1 MASGLDT
8 KINSYTLEK
17 GLEFSA
23 AVTTT
28 PPQTGSITAKTLSLS
43 NTAAIAYQSTVN
55 PLFGSGSWQLTMTGT
70 EAAPVSAPRVTY
82 NTLEQYDVFRDGDWS
97 LGFWWKL
104 NTQMISTR
112 SSNVWAISP
121 SASATQPGVL
131 IQYNGTNAINNAGKL
146 SINYGGNNN
155 VPISGVISLNT
166 WYYIAVRRQ
175 NINSATNFNVY
186 INGINTLASTWAVLT
201 GTTSVSVAR
210 WGDTNAYANYS
221 WSISNSYYT
230 TSAIIGA
237 SQIAE
242 IYAAGVGTVGRT
254 VKYYNGTAWVDSS
267 AQKVY
272 NGTAWV
278 DWNAK
283 RFDGTTWVTI

>member
-1 MASGLDT
+1 MASALDT

-43 NTAAIAYQSTVN
+43 NTAAIAYQGTVN
-55 PLFGSGSWQLTMTGT
+55 PPFGSGSWQLTMTGT
-70 EAAPVSAPRVTY
+70 ETVPVSAPRVTY
-82 NTLEQYDVFRDGDWS
+82 NTLAQYEVFKDGDWS

-104 NTQMISTR
+104 NTQMVSTR
-112 SSNVWAISP
+112 SSNVWNISP
-121 SASATQPGVL
+121 F
-131 IQYNGTNAINNAGKL
+131 GTNNPGMTILYQGTNSTNSPGKL
-146 SINYGGNNN
+146 TINIGDNLNI
-155 VPISGVISLNT
+155 PISDVINLNT
-166 WYYIAVRRQ
+166 WYYIAVTRVNTTATG
-175 NINSATNFNVY
+175 NIKTY
-186 INGINTLASTWAVLT
+186 INGVNTATLNQNILA
-201 GTTSVSVAR
+201 GTAGVTQAK

-230 TSAIIGA
+230 TSAAIGP

-254 VKYYNGTAWVDSS
+254 VKYYNGTAWVNSS